1 MPATAFFKRRWVMRE
16 LILILGAACI
26 ASLPFVAF
34 SGFLQ
39 TTPRQ
44 SNNVA
49 MWGDDLRQTG
59 SSYSMPN
66 IPKAM
71 TVSMSGERK

>member
-1 MPATAFFKRRWVMRE
+1 MRE

-44 SNNVA
+44 SNVT
-49 MWGDDLRQTG
+49 MWGDDLRQSGTN
-59 SSYSMPN
+59 YSMPQM
-66 IPKAM
+66 PKAVA
-71 TVSMSGERK
+71 VSMSSERK

>member
-1 MPATAFFKRRWVMRE
+1 MRE
-16 LILILGAACI
+16 LLLILGAACI

-34 SGFLQ
+34 SGYLQ

-44 SNNVA
+44 SHA
-49 MWGDDLRQTG
+49 SMWSDDLRQTG
-59 SSYSMPN
+59 TNYSMPN

-71 TVSMSGERK
+71 TVSATTERK

>member
-44 SNNVA
+44 SNVA

-66 IPKAM
+66 MPKVM